1 MLYFIPAWYQPGT
14 WSENEQKWY
23 VRREHTEFDDTVK
36 QIQLFHRSKVYP
48 YKIMLLSYTP
58 NLRHFLHRQSVY
70 HAPYW
75 SCFDAIQEV
84 RRKKA
89 MVLSVHNLSWPE
101 QIEFIYTPFVLVA
114 MLQGEKYAQVEFGE
128 DGNPIQIDLYQQGAL
143 WRRNIYDDRGFVS
156 ASVVYEQGKMLY
168 QDYLTEK
175 GTWKIRCFG
184 EDGHVEINPRCAT
197 YLLQIGE
204 LEEQREFQRSRYDR
218 IEDVIEEVYSA
229 YSAMTDEADI
239 FCIAMKD
246 QHADLLQRTLKGRT
260 KILSFFEDRV
270 AITKWTQIPE
280 IVAEADYLIA
290 DSGENRKLLR
300 DKTEGSSLRI
310 KNITPFDSRED
321 FGISQQ
327 LNVQKILV
335 PVDGM
340 EEEKFAWTIPELG
353 KYLQQNENAR
363 IILFTR
369 EASYHRKEFLLEQT
383 RKYLR
388 LAGMKEE
395 WAGEAENNTAENT
408 IDVEKRVPVLFYVE
422 QCVDELAVSKCIR
435 EQRLVVDLRS
445 TSEVYLRVAALSTG
459 IPQLI
464 ATGTQFVED
473 GKNGRIVK
481 QPEELVEDIHFYL
494 DSLANWNDAM
504 IASYELGKRFSTEVL
519 IEEWKEV
526 IDSVRRDSRIT
537 NGR

>member
-1 MLYFIPAWYQPGT
+1 M
-14 WSENEQKWY
+14 
-23 VRREHTEFDDTVK
+23 
-36 QIQLFHRSKVYP
+36 
-48 YKIMLLSYTP
+48 
-58 NLRHFLHRQSVY
+58 
-70 HAPYW
+70 
-75 SCFDAIQEV
+75 
-84 RRKKA
+84 
-89 MVLSVHNLSWPE
+89 
-101 QIEFIYTPFVLVA
+101 
-114 MLQGEKYAQVEFGE
+114 
-128 DGNPIQIDLYQQGAL
+128 
-143 WRRNIYDDRGFVS
+143 
-156 ASVVYEQGKMLY
+156 
-168 QDYLTEK
+168 
-175 GTWKIRCFG
+175 
-184 EDGHVEINPRCAT
+184 
-197 YLLQIGE
+197 
-204 LEEQREFQRSRYDR
+204 
-218 IEDVIEEVYSA
+218 
-229 YSAMTDEADI
+229 
-239 FCIAMKD
+239 
-246 QHADLLQRTLKGRT
+246 
-260 KILSFFEDRV
+260 
-270 AITKWTQIPE
+270 
-280 IVAEADYLIA
+280 
-290 DSGENRKLLR
+290 
-300 DKTEGSSLRI
+300 
-310 KNITPFDSRED
+310 
-321 FGISQQ
+321 
-327 LNVQKILV
+327 QKILV

-395 WAGEAENNTAENT
+395 WAGEAENNTAENA

-526 IDSVRRDSRIT
+526 IDSVRRDSCIT

>member
-48 YKIMLLSYTP
+48 YKIILLSYTP

-84 RRKKA
+84 RRKKV
-89 MVLSVHNLSWPE
+89 MVLSFHNLNWPE
-101 QIEFIYTPFVLVA
+101 QVEFIYTPFALVA

-128 DGNPIQIDLYQQGAL
+128 DGNPIQIDLFQQGNL
-143 WRRNIYDDRGFVS
+143 WRRNIYDDRGFLS
-156 ASVVYEQGKMLY
+156 SSVVYEQGKMLY
-168 QDYLTEK
+168 QEYLTEK
-175 GTWKIRCFG
+175 GTWKMRCFQK
-184 EDGHVEINPRCAT
+184 DGHVEINPRCAT
-197 YLLQIGE
+197 YLLQIGD

-218 IEDVIEEVYSA
+218 IEDVIEEVYSS
-229 YSAMTDEADI
+229 YVAMTDEADI

-246 QHADLLQRTLKGRT
+246 QHTDLLQRTLRGRT

-270 AITKWTQIPE
+270 DITKWTQIPG

-290 DSGENRKLLR
+290 DSGENRMLLR
-300 DKTEGSSLRI
+300 DKTAGSSLRI

-340 EEEKFAWTIPELG
+340 EEEKLAWLIPELG

-363 IILFTR
+363 MILFTR
-369 EASYHRKEFLLEQT
+369 EASYQRKEFLLEQT

-388 LAGMKEE
+388 LAGMNEE

-408 IDVEKRVPVLFYVE
+408 IDTEKRVPVLFYVE

-445 TSEVYLRVAALSTG
+445 TAEVYLRVAALSTG

-481 QPEELVEDIHFYL
+481 QPEELNEHIHFYL